1 MCWRLH
7 YVDGLLVC
15 GWLILV
21 LYFVAVG
28 LWLGLWS
35 GLKLVFQYLFRY
47 VFWKIFVL
55 FCYFPS
61 PCCCL
66 HRLILVPW
74 CSCMPCLTV
83 NGSYFPVYWHATA
96 CKYLNAHTHT
106 FFPSPCCCLNRL
118 ILVPWYSCMPCLIVN
133 VSQFRVYW
141 YMHAIFECLHTNV
154 YMYSNATLSVE
165 RELGT
170 VLLGKNCFRGWVNQL
185 LS

>member
-1 MCWRLH
+1 VSSFCFFYELKKMCWRLH

-35 GLKLVFQYLFRY
+35 GLKLVFQYLFGY
-47 VFWKIFVL
+47 VFWKIFFL

-66 HRLILVPW
+66 HRLILVPR

-83 NGSYFPVYWHATA
+83 NGSHFPVYWHATV
-96 CKYLNAHTHT
+96 CKYLNAHIHT
-106 FFPSPCCCLNRL
+106 YSFLALVVAWIGWYLCLG
-118 ILVPWYSCMPCLIVN
+118 IHVCLV
-133 VSQFRVYW
+133 
-141 YMHAIFECLHTNV
+141 
-154 YMYSNATLSVE
+154 
-165 RELGT
+165 
-170 VLLGKNCFRGWVNQL
+170 
-185 LS
+185 